1 MAKRKFK
8 GILLTAISFVALI
21 MPLLILMIWKR
32 NEWFAVK
39 IDTTKVSVGFIIA
52 LIFALCMLK
61 GAFKDLDNRFTTIF
75 VLGIIAVITWLMESI
90 IKDIT
95 IILIAAIIGYALY
108 LVINSLGKKDL
119 NYVKE
124 YNNEKARVD
133 ARTEARSLDGSV

>member
-21 MPLLILMIWKR
+21 MPLLILMVWKR

-61 GAFKDLDNRFTTIF
+61 GAFKDLDSRFTTIF

-108 LVINSLGKKDL
+108 LVINSIGKKDL

-133 ARTEARSLDGSV
+133 ARNEARSLDGSV

>member
-1 MAKRKFK
+1 
-8 GILLTAISFVALI
+8 
-21 MPLLILMIWKR
+21 MPLLILMVWKR

-95 IILIAAIIGYALY
+95 IILFAAIVGYILY
-108 LVINSLGKKDL
+108 LIINSLGKKDL

>member
-21 MPLLILMIWKR
+21 MPLLILMVWKR

-95 IILIAAIIGYALY
+95 IILIAAIVGYALY

-133 ARTEARSLDGSV
+133 ARNEARSLDGSV

>member
-1 MAKRKFK
+1 MAKRKLK
-8 GILLTAISFVALI
+8 GTLLTAISFVALI
-21 MPLLILMIWKR
+21 MPLLILMVWKR

-95 IILIAAIIGYALY
+95 IILIAAIIGYVLY

-133 ARTEARSLDGSV
+133 ARNEARSLDGSV

>member
-8 GILLTAISFVALI
+8 GIILTACSFIALI
-21 MPLLILMIWKR
+21 LPLLILMVWKR

-133 ARTEARSLDGSV
+133 ARNEARSLDGSV

>member
-8 GILLTAISFVALI
+8 GVLLTAISFVALI
-21 MPLLILMIWKR
+21 MPLLILMVWKR

-75 VLGIIAVITWLMESI
+75 TLSIIAVITWLMESI

-95 IILIAAIIGYALY
+95 IILFAAIVGYISY
-108 LVINSLGKKDL
+108 LIINSLGKKDL

>member
-21 MPLLILMIWKR
+21 MPLLILMVWKR

>member
-21 MPLLILMIWKR
+21 MPLLILMVWKR

-75 VLGIIAVITWLMESI
+75 VLGIIAFITWLMESI

-133 ARTEARSLDGSV
+133 ARNEARSLDGSV

>member
-1 MAKRKFK
+1 MAKRRFK

-21 MPLLILMIWKR
+21 LPLLILMYWKR

-61 GAFKDLDNRFTTIF
+61 GAFKELDKRFTTLF

-95 IILIAAIIGYALY
+95 IILFAAIVGYILY
-108 LVINSLGKKDL
+108 LIINSLGKKDL

>member
-21 MPLLILMIWKR
+21 MPLLILMVWKR

-95 IILIAAIIGYALY
+95 IILIAAIVGYALY

-124 YNNEKARVD
+124 YNYEKARVD
-133 ARTEARSLDGSV
+133 ARNEARSLDGSV

>member
-21 MPLLILMIWKR
+21 MPLLILMVWKR

-61 GAFKDLDNRFTTIF
+61 GAFKDLDSRFTTIF

-95 IILIAAIIGYALY
+95 IILIAAIIGYVLY

-133 ARTEARSLDGSV
+133 ARNEARSLDGSV

>member
-21 MPLLILMIWKR
+21 MPLLILMVWKR

-75 VLGIIAVITWLMESI
+75 VLGIIAVISWLMESI

-95 IILIAAIIGYALY
+95 IILIAAIVGYALY

-133 ARTEARSLDGSV
+133 ARNEARSLDGSV

>member
-21 MPLLILMIWKR
+21 LPLLILMVWKR

-95 IILIAAIIGYALY
+95 IILIAAIIGYVLY

>member
-21 MPLLILMIWKR
+21 MPLLILMLWKR

-39 IDTTKVSVGFIIA
+39 VDTTKVSLGFIIA

-61 GAFKDLDNRFTTIF
+61 GAFKNLDNRFSTIF
-75 VLGIIAVITWLMESI
+75 TLSIFAVITWLMKSI
-90 IKDIT
+90 INDIT
-95 IILIAAIIGYALY
+95 VILIASLLGYISYII
-108 LVINSLGKKDL
+108 INSLGKKDL
-119 NYVKE
+119 DYVKE

-133 ARTEARSLDGSV
+133 ARTEARSLDGNV

>member
-21 MPLLILMIWKR
+21 MPLLILMVWKR

-95 IILIAAIIGYALY
+95 IILIAAIIGYVLY

-133 ARTEARSLDGSV
+133 ARNEARSLDGSV

>member
-108 LVINSLGKKDL
+108 LVINSLGKKEL

-133 ARTEARSLDGSV
+133 ARAEARSLDGSV

>member
-1 MAKRKFK
+1 MVKRKFK

-21 MPLLILMIWKR
+21 MPLLILMVWKR

-133 ARTEARSLDGSV
+133 ARNEARSLDGSV

>member
-21 MPLLILMIWKR
+21 MPLLILMVWKR

-75 VLGIIAVITWLMESI
+75 VLGIIAVNTW
-90 IKDIT
+90 
-95 IILIAAIIGYALY
+95 
-108 LVINSLGKKDL
+108 
-119 NYVKE
+119 
-124 YNNEKARVD
+124 
-133 ARTEARSLDGSV
+133 

>member
-21 MPLLILMIWKR
+21 MPLLILMVWKR

-95 IILIAAIIGYALY
+95 IILFAAIVGYISY
-108 LVINSLGKKDL
+108 LIINSLGKKDL

>member
-21 MPLLILMIWKR
+21 MPLLILMVWKR

-75 VLGIIAVITWLMESI
+75 TLSIIAVITWLMESI

-95 IILIAAIIGYALY
+95 IILFAAIVGYISY
-108 LVINSLGKKDL
+108 LIINSLGKKDL

>member
-21 MPLLILMIWKR
+21 MPLLILMVWKR

-95 IILIAAIIGYALY
+95 IILIAAIVGYILY
-108 LVINSLGKKDL
+108 LIINSLGKKDL

-133 ARTEARSLDGSV
+133 ARNEARSLDGSV

>member
-1 MAKRKFK
+1 MVKRKIK
-8 GILLTAISFVALI
+8 GIILTILSFIALI
-21 MPLLILMIWKR
+21 LPLLILMIWKR

-95 IILIAAIIGYALY
+95 IILFAAIIGYILY
-108 LVINSLGKKDL
+108 LIINSLGKKDL

>member
-21 MPLLILMIWKR
+21 MPLLILMVWKR

-95 IILIAAIIGYALY
+95 IILFAAIVGYILY
-108 LVINSLGKKDL
+108 LIINSLGKKDL

>member
-21 MPLLILMIWKR
+21 MPLLILMVWKR

-133 ARTEARSLDGSV
+133 ARNEARSLDGSV

>member
-21 MPLLILMIWKR
+21 MPLLILMVWKR

-95 IILIAAIIGYALY
+95 IILIAAIIGYILY
-108 LVINSLGKKDL
+108 LIINSLGKKDL